1 MKQLLLCAATI
12 ALLTLPGVAMF
23 LVYPRAAATAPV
35 IYISP
40 FNGTDVLMPRC
51 TVRDARVMA
60 SEIKSLA

>member
-35 IYISP
+35 IYINP

-51 TVRDARVMA
+51 VVRDA
-60 SEIKSLA
+60 